1 MSLLQVRDI
10 RLAFGGVKALNGISL
25 DVKQGEV
32 FSLIGPNGAGK
43 TTLFNVVT
51 GVYRPQQ
58 GSVLLADRD
67 VTGTAAWRLAEAGM
81 SRTFQNLQ
89 IFGRMSALENVMVG
103 RHRHERR
110 NFAAHLFTLPS
121 VLAQNRDTAESA
133 RRVLERVQLG
143 YIADRT
149 AGSLPYGE
157 LKRLEIA
164 RALASEPRVLMLDEP
179 AAGCNPAET
188 QALAHTIRAI
198 ADEGVAVVLIEH
210 DMKLVMEIS
219 DRIHVLNQGRT
230 LAEGRG
236 EDVMRRPE
244 VVAAY
249 LGEHGSREV
258 LRA

>member
-1 MSLLQVRDI
+1 MSLLRVHDI
-10 RLAFGGVKALNGISL
+10 RIGFGGIKALDGVSL
-25 DVKQGEV
+25 DVRKGEV

-43 TTLFNVVT
+43 TTLFNVVA

-58 GSVLLADRD
+58 GVVQVNGHD
-67 VTGTAAWRLAEAGM
+67 VTGSPAWRLAAAGM

-121 VLAQNRDTAESA
+121 VLAQNRATATAA
-133 RRVLERVQLG
+133 RCMLEKVQLG
-143 YIADRT
+143 HIAERI

-164 RALASEPRVLMLDEP
+164 RALASEPQVLMLDEP

-198 ADEGVAVVLIEH
+198 ADEGIAVVLIEH

-236 EDVMRRPE
+236 EDVMCRPE

-249 LGEHGSREV
+249 LGDHVSREV